1 MLSDRNDPADSINA
15 VCAGDGVC
23 AVTKKGLQRDVS
35 LYTSIQVPS
44 GSIFEETQISC
55 ALQQPLSQSN
65 VTCRSNRLI
74 LCDIKPDSCD
84 HVPLSPPLSPL
95 QCTGLS
101 RRSLSTKLPKLSS
114 AGMSRSAKPSRGV

>member
-65 VTCRSNRLI
+65 VTCRSSRLI
-74 LCDIKPDSCD
+74 LCDIKPDSC
-84 HVPLSPPLSPL
+84 VTAYLL
-95 QCTGLS
+95 QQI
-101 RRSLSTKLPKLSS
+101 
-114 AGMSRSAKPSRGV
+114 